1 VGLKENYKKEVVPSL
16 MEKLGVKNVYQTPKL
31 EKIVLNMGLGEAITD
46 AKLIEAGNYTLSRI
60 TGQKPVVKKAKKA
73 IANFKL
79 REGMPV
85 GVMVTLRKKRMY
97 EFLQRLIVAALPRV
111 RDFRGLS
118 GKSFDG
124 HGNYT
129 LGIKEQLI
137 FPEVEYEKIHKTK
150 GMNISIITS
159 AKTDDE
165 GRALLKA
172 LGMPF
177 KN

>member
-1 VGLKENYKKEVVPSL
+1 MGLKENYKKEVVPSL

>member
-1 VGLKENYKKEVVPSL
+1 MLMGELGL
-16 MEKLGVKNVYQTPKL
+16 KNVYKVPKL

-137 FPEVEYEKIHKTK
+137 FPEVEYDKIHKTK